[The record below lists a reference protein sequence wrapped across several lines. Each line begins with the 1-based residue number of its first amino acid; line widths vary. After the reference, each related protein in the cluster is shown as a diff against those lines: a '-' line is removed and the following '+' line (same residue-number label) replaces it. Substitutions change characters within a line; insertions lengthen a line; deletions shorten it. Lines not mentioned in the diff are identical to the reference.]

1 MSTAFVAVFSIAIS
15 NFNHNIFYQSR
26 GDGDAYTL
34 SLNSSNSVNSD
45 GEHTITT
52 PTGASVR
59 FQYAS
64 VSAPS
69 ANYHTTISTGGT
81 IVNKD
86 IIHSITSFTAT
97 FAGELQAR
105 IAYTT
110 STWGDYFDLVSGQKL
125 SLGSHPYYLEMKAKT
140 AVSLQSAVYGY
151 SCVVNQDAE
160 EYSTE
165 GEYAITFSTVSA
177 DGSTELT
184 SNAILSNTATGSEYV
199 SSYSGISKVYSGIN
213 GLKLG
218 SKSNSGSFTVN
229 FKSSIVTEKI
239 TSIDVFGY
247 KYGTDSN
254 SINIEVGSES
264 TSFTPTDSGIKG
276 TLSLSTSKVITTLT
290 ISTSAKRAYISGI
303 TLHYGSSHQ
312 PGVPTK
318 DEVGF
323 TATDA
328 NKDKYT
334 TNSIYDNDN
343 GLNVAALFSDNSTTT
358 LSKGAEGYSYVVK
371 DSLEQTVNTA
381 EKFPAEGVYT
391 ATISYKNYIPVEI
404 QFIVGEYIYVEDI
417 AASMTQATFTTADKL
432 SDHLSGNLSAVLTF
446 SNGDTDTYQYNSFAD
461 NNVGVKL
468 LTPKGI
474 TYSQTTPFGTE
485 GKWTVRVYR
494 LDDENIKG
502 DFKITVNAIP
512 VQTITLSESSYT
524 LYPEGTLQLTT
535 TINPSTATNQ
545 VINWESNNESVAT
558 VDENGLVTA
567 IAVGGATI
575 TANAADGSGVYA
587 QCSITIVAKPADPY
601 VITFQEN
608 EDDLTAALT
617 NLSGLQAQIST
628 GSEYISSA
636 SNMDKV
642 FGGKHG
648 IKFGNS
654 SNGGSLTLGLNS
666 SKVTDSI
673 SSIEITTKQ
682 YSSVTTTLTISVN
695 GGTGV
700 TMSENETKTINVDGN
715 VTSLAFSSAARLY
728 LYNIKLNRGSST
740 PATPVYPTSISL
752 TGNNSI
758 SIGETSQ
765 LSVSYTPNDTNVMNA
780 TFSSSNTAVAT
791 VSADGLVTGI
801 SQGNA
806 TITAT
811 AYNESNQAITSTLN
825 ITVSPI
831 SVSSISL
838 DQTSLSIKAGRKVTL
853 SPTIL
858 PANATNKTITW
869 STSNSSVATV
879 ANGVVT
885 AIAAG
890 SATITV
896 TTQDGNKTAT
906 CAVTVTA
913 GGVASAW
920 ELVTSASSL
929 AAGDVLVI
937 ANSTHG
943 VTAGDISSQ
952 IMGTV
957 TSTFSSDGTSI
968 EELGE
973 DTIQLTLGGS
983 EGAWTLAND
992 SGNLLGA
999 TAVKKLAWDSGT
1011 TTWENSISGGD
1022 ATIQSTTSSY
1032 GRFLCNT
1039 STPRFTTYT
1048 SDTNSSMLL
1057 PQLYRGGTAEP
1068 IDPTSII
1075 MSKST
1080 IELAPGGTS
1089 NLSVSYVPNNAN
1101 QNKDL
1106 TWTSSNTS
1114 VATVDGTGKVT
1125 VKSTATAGQYATIT
1139 AKLTNFPTITA
1150 TCRVDVV
1157 EQTLDD
1163 HTVMIYMCGA
1173 DLESGTD
1180 ENGNVPTAANA
1191 SGLASGDIDEILKV
1205 SGQPDDVN
1213 IIIETGG
1220 ANIWESGHSFSISSS
1235 KLERWHVEGKKLV
1248 KDETLSTYTSMGL
1261 TSTFQSF
1268 LEWGL
1273 TNYPAQRT
1281 GVVLWNHGG
1290 GMHGVCYDEKKNDDS
1305 LLNDEVKTAV
1315 GNAFTSTGRSTSN
1328 KLEWIGY
1335 DACLMSVQDIA
1346 EFNSQYFNYQV
1357 SSEESE
1363 AGYGWDYDNWVDNLY
1378 NKQAT
1383 TSILQEIC
1391 TTFISDNGGVNKTNG
1406 DQTLSYLDLAYMSAY
1421 KTAWENMATQLK
1433 TKLTSSNKSSFNT
1446 AIVNNVKHYA
1456 DSDYDYFC
1464 LFDAKDFINKLAS
1477 NSAFSS
1483 FRIDSSYTN
1492 AVITAHGN
1500 LVKYNCVQKGAG
1512 ESYGICMY
1520 WPNSTSYSY
1529 ITTYYTTTQTNFTVW
1544 QSICSTYG
1552 THR

>member
-69 ANYHTTISTGGT
+69 ANYHTTMSTGGT

-97 FAGELQAR
+97 FTGELQAR

-110 STWGDYFDLVSGQKL
+110 STWGDYFDLVSGQKI

-165 GEYAITFSTVSA
+165 GEYNITFASTKDDTVEIS
-177 DGSTELT
+177 D
-184 SNAILSNTATGSEYV
+184 LSSYV
-199 SSYSGISKVYSGIN
+199 SSGSSYIDYDSTYMSKVFGDISH

-218 SKSNSGSFTVN
+218 SGSAKGSLDLGLSFAN
-229 FKSSIVTEKI
+229 QI
-239 TSIDVFGY
+239 TSIDVSVAKYSSDTGNVTVQANASSTY
-247 KYGTDSN
+247 KTTASPSVGTIS
-254 SINIEVGSES
+254 
-264 TSFTPTDSGIKG
+264 
-276 TLSLSTSKVITTLT
+276 LSLGDGINLT
-290 ISTSAKRAYISGI
+290 ELEISTSTKRAYLSGI
-303 TLHYGSSHQ
+303 TFHYGSSHQ

-334 TNSIYDNDN
+334 TNSIYDSDN

-371 DSLEQTVNTA
+371 DSLEQTVNTT

-432 SDHLSGNLSAVLTF
+432 CDHLSGNLSAVLTF

-512 VQTITLSESSYT
+512 VETITLNESSYT

-535 TINPSTATNQ
+535 TINPFTATNQ

-587 QCSITIVAKPADPY
+587 QCSITVVAKPATTDYEIDASTDAQVTANTESEVVFTNGPVTASIEKNNSSIKANNY
-601 VITFQEN
+601 V
-608 EDDLTAALT
+608 
-617 NLSGLQAQIST
+617 
-628 GSEYISSA
+628 A
-636 SNMDKV
+636 SNSQTRVYSGQKFIISAGDNLISQIIIH
-642 FGGKHG
+642 GHSGKG
-648 IKFGNS
+648 ISGFTNGSWTNATIDYDSLEITVTPDDPEYGVSCIISDTS
-654 SNGGSLTLGLNS
+654 SFSGITVTTGQGGS
-666 SKVTDSI
+666 
-673 SSIEITTKQ
+673 
-682 YSSVTTTLTISVN
+682 
-695 GGTGV
+695 
-700 TMSENETKTINVDGN
+700 
-715 VTSLAFSSAARLY
+715 
-728 LYNIKLNRGSST
+728 
-740 PATPVYPTSISL
+740 ATVPVYPTSISL

-791 VSADGLVTGI
+791 VSADGLVTGV

-811 AYNESNQAITSTLN
+811 AYNESSQAITSTLN

-929 AAGDVLVI
+929 AAGDVLVL

-1011 TTWENSISGGD
+1011 TTWEISISGGD

-1039 STPRFTTYT
+1039 STPRFTTYI

-1075 MSKST
+1075 MSKSS